1 MLSIFYVYPG
11 RGKKMEKRFYDFCK
25 KERLIGTIWVE
36 PMDGR
41 IVFNVKYG
49 NYGASHAV
57 SEENI
62 KMAEENNFD
71 LFGFVFESLLKM
83 ISNAIANR
91 S

>member
-1 MLSIFYVYPG
+1 
-11 RGKKMEKRFYDFCK
+11 
-25 KERLIGTIWVE
+25 
-36 PMDGR
+36 MDGR

-49 NYGASHAV
+49 NYGASHTV